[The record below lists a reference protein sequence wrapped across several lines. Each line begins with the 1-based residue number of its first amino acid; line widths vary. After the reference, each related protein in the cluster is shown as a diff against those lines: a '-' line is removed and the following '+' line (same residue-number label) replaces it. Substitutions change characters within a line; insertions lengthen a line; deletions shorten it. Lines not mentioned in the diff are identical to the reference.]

1 MKPGEHNLYVNCR
14 NCTDETAKST
24 NNKSLLLSAVSLI
37 CIALAVDTFMAA
49 GRLILA
55 ITTNQR
61 IEIAS
66 LTTKMHLNFC
76 NRVPNYTINQ
86 LG

>member
-1 MKPGEHNLYVNCR
+1 MEPGEHNLHVNCR
-14 NCTDETAKST
+14 NCTEETAEST

-37 CIALAVDTFMAA
+37 CIVLTVDTFIAA

-61 IEIAS
+61 I
-66 LTTKMHLNFC
+66 
-76 NRVPNYTINQ
+76 
-86 LG
+86 